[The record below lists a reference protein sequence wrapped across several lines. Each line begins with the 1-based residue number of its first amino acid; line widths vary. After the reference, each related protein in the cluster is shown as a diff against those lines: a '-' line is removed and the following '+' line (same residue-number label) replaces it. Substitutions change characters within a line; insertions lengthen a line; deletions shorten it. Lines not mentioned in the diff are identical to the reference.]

1 MLRTNYCE
9 FQPLAYVVGMNSVVP
24 GENSDLFINGFQI
37 HIQTED
43 WGHDQKVLMSRV
55 FKNGSVFKT
64 FKLAYEKIE
73 QVESERIRR
82 QALLNFH
89 QTIIDWSY
97 SSI

>member
-1 MLRTNYCE
+1 
-9 FQPLAYVVGMNSVVP
+9 MNSVVP
-24 GENSDLFINGFQI
+24 GENSDLFINGSQI

-43 WGHDQKVLMSRV
+43 WGHEQKVLMCRV

-73 QVESERIRR
+73 KVELEAIRR
-82 QALLNFH
+82 NALIKFH

-97 SSI
+97 QQI